1 MHISKK
7 KGREKE
13 NKVSDN
19 KITSIFA
26 VVVAARITWEAT
38 VDCFFKAGI
47 SAAMIAF
54 ALYVAYTLW
63 KRDYIKAFSID
74 ICIRNAFLAL

>member
-1 MHISKK
+1 M
-7 KGREKE
+7 
-13 NKVSDN
+13 
-19 KITSIFA
+19 
-26 VVVAARITWEAT
+26 VVAAIITWGAT
-38 VDCFFKAGI
+38 ADHFLKAGI

>member
-1 MHISKK
+1 M
-7 KGREKE
+7 
-13 NKVSDN
+13 SDN

-26 VVVAARITWEAT
+26 VVFAARITWEAT
-38 VDCFFKAGI
+38 VDCLFKAGI

-63 KRDYIKAFSID
+63 KRDYIKAF
-74 ICIRNAFLAL
+74 R

>member
-1 MHISKK
+1 M
-7 KGREKE
+7 G
-13 NKVSDN
+13 
-19 KITSIFA
+19 
-26 VVVAARITWEAT
+26 AT
-38 VDCFFKAGI
+38 VDRFFKAGI